1 MDSVAERDVR
11 RDELLPELRLATSD
25 LGNLPT
31 LGVANCDE
39 RSLPDLVRD
48 VRMTASTGSFSFDL
62 EDLLPLDLFA
72 CAFAFASLF
81 VIAASSVDTSGLAL
95 SVSMAISSD
104 RKLKP
109 PLAELAGGVA
119 VGFDM
124 AAMVRP
130 AATHRRTTDSP
141 DERIRVGGH
150 NEQGVDDDSSRLLLC
165 LFFALLMAG

>member
-11 RDELLPELRLATSD
+11 RDEVLPELRLATSD

-39 RSLPDLVRD
+39 RSLPDFLRD
-48 VRMTASTGSFSFDL
+48 VCMTASTGSFSFDL

-109 PLAELAGGVA
+109 TLADGGGA

-124 AAMVRP
+124 MAMVR
-130 AATHRRTTDSP
+130 AATKYRRTADGP
-141 DERIRVGGH
+141 DERVRRVGGRTS
-150 NEQGVDDDSSRLLLC
+150 EGVVDETSSTYHDVL
-165 LFFALLMAG
+165 